1 MGQTQSQCKTHLES
15 LNPPFL
21 VTDIDTSAILQYT
34 PNSDHLSQN
43 ISLWCSLS
51 SLNDTS
57 FVPKIGD
64 SSRLRNKSMLS
75 PVVKLFFFFLLHA
88 EQSLFPPPSG
98 LFFIKNQSKSQ
109 RGTFQTPAALEAD
122 DEARVNI
129 RVVKLWW
136 ITKWI
141 RIAAPTPSEKI
152 LKREML

>member
-1 MGQTQSQCKTHLES
+1 MLDPSGELKST
-15 LNPPFL
+15 L
-21 VTDIDTSAILQYT
+21 VTDIDTVCILQYT
-34 PNSDHLSQN
+34 QNSDHLSQN
-43 ISLWCSLS
+43 ISLWCFLS

-64 SSRLRNKSMLS
+64 SFRLRNKSMFS
-75 PVVKLFFFFLLHA
+75 PAVKLFFFFSFFLHA
-88 EQSLFPPPSG
+88 EQSCFQPPSG

-109 RGTFQTPAALEAD
+109 WGTFQTPAALEAD